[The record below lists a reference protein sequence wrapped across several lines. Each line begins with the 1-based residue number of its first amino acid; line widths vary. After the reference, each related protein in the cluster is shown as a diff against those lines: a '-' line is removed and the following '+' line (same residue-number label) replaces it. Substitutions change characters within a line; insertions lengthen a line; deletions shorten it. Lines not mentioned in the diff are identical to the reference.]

1 MIPIM
6 TNDRK
11 TWRNKLKHAF
21 AVKQPPLPADGDYTV
36 LDKAAQFI
44 VRRQLVA
51 PAIMALQSM
60 TPLNFIGSQALIVLR
75 PLIGPL
81 FNEPDYQKL
90 IEILEH
96 RDGIELFV
104 QRIEKASKESSKL
117 KAQSSNKIQNPNNKT
132 K

>member
-21 AVKQPPLPADGDYTV
+21 AVKQPPLPADGDYAV

-44 VRRQLVA
+44 VKRQLAA

-60 TPLNFIGSQALIVLR
+60 TPLNFIGSQALIVLQ
-75 PLIGPL
+75 PLIGPF
-81 FNEPDYQKL
+81 FNEPDYRKL

-104 QRIEKASKESSKL
+104 QKIESAAKT
-117 KAQSSNKIQNPNNKT
+117 NKT
-132 K
+132 NKKSE